1 MDFVLSSQYHH
12 GIELFPE
19 KVDYVLQHETVGTP
33 TFRRI
38 RNTRDLS
45 PERKIP
51 LGHPL
56 QLGGITKKISPHNV
70 KLMNSGHHTPLT
82 NPGYSRQKGDGN
94 FYRY

>member
-1 MDFVLSSQYHH
+1 M
-12 GIELFPE
+12 
-19 KVDYVLQHETVGTP
+19 VLQNETVGRE

-45 PERKIP
+45 PVRAEA

-56 QLGGITKKISPHNV
+56 LISCLPEKISPHSI

-82 NPGYSRQKGDGN
+82 NPGYSRQQGDGN
-94 FYRY
+94 YFRY